1 MNIFPESIY
10 LNWTSKND
18 WNVIFRGDCN
28 YSPSQYITS
37 VNLRDAKKT
46 IKVYANIK
54 NNYCKIVKDNKIQ
67 KRFMNSPLLKSN
79 LQKCIRLGKTEEALV
94 TALNLIQIDL
104 FNFIRRLIIISI
116 EDVGVV
122 LDNIELLVFLLMSY
136 QNIEINNE
144 IIQELLL
151 TVYSLCIYPTK
162 HIPSSNNTEL
172 DYLNYDYTDTKL
184 VSLIIASEYGGFPGD
199 ILLYKKMINSFDKK
213 ILAVKK
219 GNLILTRGIK
229 RNDILISS
237 VDHHCNPMIIDYI
250 IENTNLKGDI
260 IKSLIW
266 NNSSKINYR
275 ESHKIVDKEVWKN
288 VTKFQMKYAIQI
300 INKMYYKN

>member
-1 MNIFPESIY
+1 
-10 LNWTSKND
+10 
-18 WNVIFRGDCN
+18 
-28 YSPSQYITS
+28 
-37 VNLRDAKKT
+37 
-46 IKVYANIK
+46 
-54 NNYCKIVKDNKIQ
+54 
-67 KRFMNSPLLKSN
+67 
-79 LQKCIRLGKTEEALV
+79 
-94 TALNLIQIDL
+94 
-104 FNFIRRLIIISI
+104 
-116 EDVGVV
+116 
-122 LDNIELLVFLLMSY
+122 
-136 QNIEINNE
+136 
-144 IIQELLL
+144 
-151 TVYSLCIYPTK
+151 
-162 HIPSSNNTEL
+162 
-172 DYLNYDYTDTKL
+172 
-184 VSLIIASEYGGFPGD
+184 
-199 ILLYKKMINSFDKK
+199 MINSFDKK